1 MNNGVIDPE
10 VKRRLTRK
18 LDSMKSRCYH
28 PSNKDYRLYGGKGIG
43 ICEEW
48 RKSAD
53 RFIEWAIE
61 NGYELGLTIERY
73 DTNKG
78 YSPENCTFIPM
89 SRQPFNTSRNRYIR
103 YKGEIHT
110 ISEVAK
116 SEGVT
121 HEAIRKRVKHGW
133 YEEVP
138 NPYKRL
144 SESNTL
150 AKA

>member
-1 MNNGVIDPE
+1 MNIEMIAPE
-10 VKRRLTRK
+10 VERRLKTK
-18 LDSMKSRCYH
+18 LERMKSRCYS
-28 PSNKDYRLYGGKGIG
+28 PDNKDYRLYGGRGIG
-43 ICEEW
+43 VCDEW
-48 RKSAD
+48 RNNTEK
-53 RFIEWAIE
+53 FIEWAVN

-73 DTNKG
+73 DTDKG

-116 SEGVT
+116 MEGVS